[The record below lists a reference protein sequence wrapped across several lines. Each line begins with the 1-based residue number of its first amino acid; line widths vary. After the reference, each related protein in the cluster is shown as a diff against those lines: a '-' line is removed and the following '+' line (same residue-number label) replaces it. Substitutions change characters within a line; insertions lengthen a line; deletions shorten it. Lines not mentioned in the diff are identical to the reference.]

1 MGYYVSGN
9 GELRIKSENL
19 GKAYEALMA
28 LQDAPPKSK
37 RGGSS
42 GGDKA
47 PRFWYSWMPEDLRTL
62 TDTKAVFAELGFEV
76 REEVPTGDLIISNY
90 DNKTGQEDVF
100 FATAAPFI
108 EDGEYEWVGEDG
120 TFWLWKFEDGRMFIR
135 YGRRE
140 YGEREEI
147 LAADLHSEMIAMKER
162 IEANFAKS

>member
-9 GELRIKSENL
+9 GALRIKQENL

-28 LQDAPPKSK
+28 LQDAPEKAK

-47 PRFWYSWMPEDLRTL
+47 PRYWFSWMPEDLRTL
-62 TDTKAVFAELGFEV
+62 ADTKAVFAELGFEV
-76 REEVPTGDLIISNY
+76 HEEVPTGDLIISCY
-90 DNKTGQEDVF
+90 DNKSGQEDVF
-100 FATAAPFI
+100 FAAAAPFI
-108 EDGEYEWVGEDG
+108 EDDEYEWTGEDG

-135 YGRRE
+135 YGKRE

-147 LAADLHSEMIAMKER
+147 TLSDLHAEQVAMVER
-162 IEANFAKS
+162 VDAMFAKK

>member
-9 GELRIKSENL
+9 GALRIKSENL

-28 LQDAPPKSK
+28 LQDAPTKAK

-62 TDTKAVFAELGFEV
+62 ADTTAVFAELGFET
-76 REEVPTGDLIISNY
+76 RIEEPTGDLIISCY
-90 DNKTGQEDVF
+90 DNKSGQEDVF
-100 FATAAPFI
+100 VAAAAPFI
-108 EDGEYEWVGEDG
+108 EDGEYEWTGEDND
-120 TFWLWKFEDGRMFIR
+120 FWMWKFEDGRMFVR
-135 YGRRE
+135 YGKRE

-147 LAADLHSEMIAMKER
+147 LVDDLHAEQLAMVAR
-162 IEANFAKS
+162 IDAMFANK

>member
-9 GELRIKSENL
+9 GELRIKKENL

-28 LQDAPPKSK
+28 LQDAPPKAK

-62 TDTKAVFAELGFEV
+62 PDTKAVFAELGFEV
-76 REEVPTGDLIISNY
+76 NDDENGDLLISCY

-100 FATAAPFI
+100 FAAAAPFI
-108 EDGEYEWVGEDG
+108 EEGDYEWTGEDG
-120 TFWLWKFEDGRMFIR
+120 DFWKWEFRDGKMYLLSGQRI
-135 YGRRE
+135 YTHAAPIE
-140 YGEREEI
+140 V
-147 LAADLHSEMIAMKER
+147 ADLHAQQVAMVEHYD
-162 IEANFAKS
+162 AMFAKK

>member
-9 GELRIKSENL
+9 GALRIKSENL

-47 PRFWYSWMPEDLRTL
+47 PRYWYSWMPEDLRTL
-62 TDTKAVFAELGFEV
+62 ADTTAVFAELGFET
-76 REEVPTGDLIISNY
+76 RIEEPTGDLIISCY

-100 FATAAPFI
+100 IAAAAPFI
-108 EDGEYEWVGEDG
+108 EDGDYEWTGEDG
-120 TFWLWKFEDGRMFIR
+120 TFWLWKFEDGRMFVQQGNR
-135 YGRRE
+135 S

-147 LAADLHSEMIAMKER
+147 LVADLQAEQLAMVAR
-162 IEANFAKS
+162 VDAMFAKK

>member
-9 GELRIKSENL
+9 GELRIKQENL

-28 LQDAPPKSK
+28 LQDAPEKAK

-47 PRFWYSWMPEDLRTL
+47 PRYWFSWMPEDLRTL
-62 TDTKAVFAELGFEV
+62 ADTKAVFAELGFEV
-76 REEVPTGDLIISNY
+76 HEEVPTGDLIISCY
-90 DNKTGQEDVF
+90 DNKSGQEDVF
-100 FATAAPFI
+100 FAAAAPFI
-108 EDGEYEWVGEDG
+108 EDDEYEWTGEDG

-135 YGRRE
+135 YGKRE

-147 LAADLHSEMIAMKER
+147 TLSDLHAEQVAMVER
-162 IEANFAKS
+162 VDAMFAKK

>member
-9 GELRIKSENL
+9 GELRIKKENL
-19 GKAYEALMA
+19 DKAHDALMA
-28 LQDAPPKSK
+28 LQDAPEKAK

-76 REEVPTGDLIISNY
+76 SDNEDGDLLISCY
-90 DNKTGQEDVF
+90 DNKSGQEDVF
-100 FATAAPFI
+100 FAAAAPFI
-108 EDGEYEWVGEDG
+108 EDDEYEWTGEDG
-120 TFWLWKFEDGRMFIR
+120 TFWLWKFEDGRMFVR

-147 LAADLHSEMIAMKER
+147 TLSDLHAEQVALVER
-162 IEANFAKS
+162 IDAQFAKR

>member
-9 GELRIKSENL
+9 GELRIKKENL
-19 GKAYEALMA
+19 DKAHDALMA
-28 LQDAPPKSK
+28 LQDAPEKAK

-76 REEVPTGDLIISNY
+76 SDNEDGDLLISCY

-100 FATAAPFI
+100 FAAAAPFI
-108 EDGEYEWVGEDG
+108 EDGEYEWTGEDSD
-120 TFWLWKFEDGRMFIR
+120 FWKWQF
-135 YGRRE
+135 RE
-140 YGEREEI
+140 GKMYLLSGQRI
-147 LAADLHSEMIAMKER
+147 YTNAAPIEVADIHAEQVAMVER
-162 IEANFAKS
+162 IEAIYAKK

>member
-9 GELRIKSENL
+9 GELRIKAENL

-28 LQDAPPKSK
+28 LQDAPPKAK

-42 GGDKA
+42 GGDNA
-47 PRFWYSWMPEDLRTL
+47 PRYWYSWMPEDLRTL

-76 REEVPTGDLIISNY
+76 RDDENGDLIISCY

-100 FATAAPFI
+100 IAAAAPFI
-108 EDGEYEWVGEDG
+108 EDGDYEWTGEDG
-120 TFWLWKFEDGRMFIR
+120 IFWLWKFEDGRMFVQHGNR
-135 YGRRE
+135 S

-147 LAADLHSEMIAMKER
+147 LVADLHAEQLAMVER
-162 IEANFAKS
+162 VDAMFAKK